1 MYSLS
6 MEECHSSVLQHL
18 PILHDVQ
25 VPQLHHLFL
34 PLIDICELVQLLN
47 VAKHDKL

>member
-1 MYSLS
+1 MCSGS
-6 MEECHSSVLQHL
+6 PVLRHL

-34 PLIDICELVQLLN
+34 PLIDICELVQLLH
-47 VAKHDKL
+47 VGKKSKAKRDQL